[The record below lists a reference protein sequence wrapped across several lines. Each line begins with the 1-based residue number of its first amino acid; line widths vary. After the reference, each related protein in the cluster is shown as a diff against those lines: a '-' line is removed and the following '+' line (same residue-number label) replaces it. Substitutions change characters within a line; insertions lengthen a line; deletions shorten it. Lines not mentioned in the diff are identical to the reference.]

1 MVDICYIPISTFQL
15 LNQFF
20 AFSEFLVDLMGEP
33 GTLIPADS
41 QSTKDASF
49 KTYHPKLSNLPNI
62 QAVNDSRATYSKLN
76 PLSGQNSGDG
86 ISLSK
91 ESEKIEP
98 LPSISGGTA
107 SVDVSS
113 SVFSKKVAPAN
124 QIDHTPS
131 LAIGSSLFK
140 GGRGPNVAGDGA
152 RVNVNPVPYNQNNSE
167 DPKYLFAELNPFQIK
182 GSGRPSL
189 PGNYAGKK
197 VDESQQVKDKLVTG
211 RSPGPLLWK
220 NPPIY
225 NEVSKKNEYD
235 FVENLFPKNNHPA
248 ANHNVSSIPSTSLI
262 TPGKASLQVFEL
274 PNKSDDSYGGNG
286 GNASTGNISLIGS
299 AEVTLNRLSLEDKQ
313 SIHQRETDSWDWE
326 ILQNDESHLKND
338 HGKNVN
344 SMFDRINNKQFG
356 FVGTNLKLKDQVNP
370 SAPADLHV
378 DPVIDDVS
386 DCEIPWEDLVIG
398 ERIGL
403 GNSFI
408 FFVKLVFLFRKS
420 IHFKFLSFVLCT
432 TPAPWLYI
440 GSEFSN

>member
-1 MVDICYIPISTFQL
+1 
-15 LNQFF
+15 
-20 AFSEFLVDLMGEP
+20 MGEP

-49 KTYHPKLSNLPNI
+49 KTYHPKLSKLPNVR
-62 QAVNDSRATYSKLN
+62 AVNDSRATYSKLT

-86 ISLSK
+86 ISLNK
-91 ESEKIEP
+91 EFEKVES

-113 SVFSKKVAPAN
+113 SAFSKKGPAN
-124 QIDHTPS
+124 QIDHIPS
-131 LAIGSSLFK
+131 LVISSSLYK
-140 GGRGPNVAGDGA
+140 GGRGPNIAGDVT

-182 GSGRPSL
+182 GSGIASL
-189 PGNYAGKK
+189 PGNYTGKK

-220 NPPIY
+220 NPHIY

-235 FVENLFPKNNHPA
+235 FVESLFPKNNHPA
-248 ANHNVSSIPSTSLI
+248 ANCKVSSIPSTSSI
-262 TPGKASLQVFEL
+262 TPGKASLQAFEL
-274 PNKSDDSYGGNG
+274 PNKSDDAYGGRG
-286 GNASTGNISLIGS
+286 GDAPTGNISSICS
-299 AEVTLNRLSLEDKQ
+299 AEVALNRLSLEDKQ

-326 ILQNDESHLKND
+326 NLQNDESHLKKD

-344 SMFDRINNKQFG
+344 SMYDHINNKQFG

-370 SAPADLHV
+370 SSPAELHV

-403 GNSFI
+403 GNSFT
-408 FFVKLVFLFRKS
+408 FF
-420 IHFKFLSFVLCT
+420 
-432 TPAPWLYI
+432 W
-440 GSEFSN
+440 GN